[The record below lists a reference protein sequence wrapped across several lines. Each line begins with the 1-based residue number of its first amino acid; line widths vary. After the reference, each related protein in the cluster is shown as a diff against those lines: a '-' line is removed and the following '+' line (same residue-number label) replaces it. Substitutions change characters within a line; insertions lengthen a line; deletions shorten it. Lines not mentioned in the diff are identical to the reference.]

1 MTRVLVPVAVL
12 EGGSVSPGL
21 ISLLGAVD
29 VTVLGYHVLPE
40 QTPPDQARL
49 QFEERATSALEG
61 INEDF
66 RAAGGAA
73 DHRLVFTHDREQTIE
88 RVTDEVDADAFAVP
102 GTTGDVDRILVSLS
116 GDVDADRILSFVEAL
131 VGDRD
136 IGVTLFLAA
145 EERPPAGGDATD
157 ADASEKTDPGGAGDA
172 AARLEV
178 AADRLRETGLDVD
191 TALAAEGS
199 PFDALI
205 DAVPGHDAV
214 VMGERAPS
222 FRSFVFGEESDRVA
236 AASVGPVL
244 VVRDR
249 RADDEDDA
257 DATPE
262 TDGDATPET
271 DE

>member
-12 EGGSVSPGL
+12 EGESVSAGL
-21 ISLLGAVD
+21 ISLLGTVD

-49 QFEERATSALEG
+49 QFEERATSALEA
-61 INEDF
+61 ISEEF
-66 RAAGGAA
+66 RDAGGAA

-102 GTTGDVDRILVSLS
+102 GTTGGVEQVLVSLS
-116 GDVDADRILSFVEAL
+116 GDVDVDRILSFVEAL
-131 VGDRD
+131 VGDRA

-145 EERPPAGGDATD
+145 EDQAP
-157 ADASEKTDPGGAGDA
+157 ADASDA
-172 AARLEV
+172 AARLEA
-178 AADRLRETGLDVD
+178 AADRLRETGIDVD
-191 TALAAEGS
+191 TALAVEGS

-222 FRSFVFGEESDRVA
+222 FRSFVFGDESERVA

-244 VVRDR
+244 VVRNR
-249 RADDEDDA
+249 QESNG
-257 DATPE
+257 
-262 TDGDATPET
+262 DGANDPNGTSMEV
-271 DE
+271 E